1 LRSGYLKSIENIN
14 ELNYVFDAR
23 KLNNNDVTF
32 IKNQFKDLFTT
43 KKTDIFNTIWD
54 NQELRNSLF
63 PEIVTNP
70 NITKPQ
76 LKLIFENRIENINS
90 NLYGFIKV
98 Q

>member
-43 KKTDIFNTIWD
+43 KKTDIFNAIWD
-54 NQELRNSLF
+54 NQEL
-63 PEIVTNP
+63 
-70 NITKPQ
+70 
-76 LKLIFENRIENINS
+76 
-90 NLYGFIKV
+90 
-98 Q
+98 

>member
-43 KKTDIFNTIWD
+43 KKTDIFNAMKP
-54 NQELRNSLF
+54 ELKTSLF
-63 PEIVTNP
+63 GQNP
-70 NITKPQ
+70 NTQ
-76 LKLIFENRIENINS
+76 FQFFESMIDDINS
-90 NLYGFIKV
+90 DLYKFIKA